1 MNLIARMGGLGGGAV
16 NDKMAR
22 FGEARIQDIPSD
34 GKKVTFKDVAGAD
47 EEKEELEEIVEFLH
61 DPQQAIPSWAR
72 IFPRACCWWAL
83 RAPAR
88 RCWPRPWPAR
98 RTCRF
103 FSISGSDF
111 VEMYVGVGASRVR
124 DLFEQAKK
132 ARAGH
137 RLHR

>member
-22 FGEARIQDIPSD
+22 FGEARIQDIPAD

-47 EEKEELEEIVEFLH
+47 EEKEELEEIVEFLR
-61 DPQQAIPSWAR
+61 DPQQLYRAWAR
-72 IFPRACCWWAL
+72 TFPRACCWWAL

-98 RTCRF
+98 PDAAVPLHFRLRF
-103 FSISGSDF
+103 CGD
-111 VEMYVGVGASRVR
+111 VCGRGRQPR
-124 DLFEQAKK
+124 P
-132 ARAGH
+132 
-137 RLHR
+137 